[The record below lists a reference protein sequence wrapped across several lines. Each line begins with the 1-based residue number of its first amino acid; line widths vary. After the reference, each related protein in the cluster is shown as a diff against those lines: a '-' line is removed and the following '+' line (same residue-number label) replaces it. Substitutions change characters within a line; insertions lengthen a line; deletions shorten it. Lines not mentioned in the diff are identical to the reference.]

1 MIDRE
6 IESLEENFSG
16 LLTMTRV
23 PDAVFIVDSDHEG
36 IALSEAN
43 QLGIPVISLS
53 SSDCD
58 HSKVQYPIPGNDS
71 NQQSISYVVNA
82 LAESYRSAR

>member
-6 IESLEENFSG
+6 IVSLEENFSG
-16 LLTMTRV
+16 LLTITRD
-23 PDAVFIVDSDHEG
+23 PDAVFIVDPDHEG

-43 QLGIPVISLS
+43 QLGIHVISLS

-58 HSKVQYPIPGNDS
+58 HSQVQYPIPGNDS